1 VLTSALRIS
10 KAEAARRVRA
20 AEAVGPS
27 TSMLGEPLAAVR
39 PYLAAA
45 QRDGELSTEQV
56 AIIERAITPVD
67 RRALTPLFW
76 EHVRPYGEVRL
87 DLGSRLSI
95 GVDAGR

>member
-1 VLTSALRIS
+1 
-10 KAEAARRVRA
+10 
-20 AEAVGPS
+20 
-27 TSMLGEPLAAVR
+27 MLVEPAWAKL
-39 PYLAAA
+39 L
-45 QRDGELSTEQV
+45 
-56 AIIERAITPVD
+56 IPVD